1 MCHRYEALP
10 AITPI
15 AGAAVDVE
23 DLTLTA
29 ADGTEFAAFHAK
41 AQGSDQSSSGP
52 GMVILPDVRGLFR
65 FYEEL
70 AIRFAEI
77 GVDAVAIDYFGRT
90 AGVSKRDAEFD
101 FWPHVRA
108 TSAEGIVADTAAAVA
123 VLRAND
129 PERAV
134 FSVGFCFGG
143 SNSWLQASAGHGL
156 AGAIGFYGR
165 PTAEGLNG
173 APAPSATVSK
183 IECPILGLM
192 GGADESIPAE
202 AVAEWDAALESGG
215 VTRDIVTYD
224 GAPHSFFDRSYD
236 EHVDACADAW
246 ERVQAF
252 IAANS

>member
-29 ADGTEFAAFHAK
+29 ADGTEFAAFHAR
-41 AQGSDQSSSGP
+41 AESPTGP

-77 GVDAVAIDYFGRT
+77 GVDSVAIDYFGRT
-90 AGVSKRDAEFD
+90 AGNSKRDAEFD
-101 FWPHVRA
+101 FWPHVRS
-108 TSAEGIVADTAAAVA
+108 TTAEGIVADTAAAVA

-129 PERAV
+129 PDRAV
-134 FSVGFCFGG
+134 FTVGFCFGG
-143 SNSWLQASAGHGL
+143 SNSWLQASSGHGL

-173 APAPSATVSK
+173 APAPSATVSE

-202 AVAEWDAALESGG
+202 AVAEWDAALQAGG
-215 VTRDIVTYD
+215 ITREIITYE
-224 GAPHSFFDRSYD
+224 GAPHSFFDRTYD
-236 EHVDACADAW
+236 ELVDACNDAW
-246 ERVQAF
+246 QRIQAF
-252 IAANS
+252 IAVNS

>member
-1 MCHRYEALP
+1 MCHRFEALP

-29 ADGTEFAAFHAK
+29 SDGTEFAAFHAR
-41 AQGSDQSSSGP
+41 AESPSGP

-77 GVDAVAIDYFGRT
+77 GIDAVAIDYFGRT

-101 FWPHVRA
+101 FWPHVRT
-108 TSAEGIVADTAAAVA
+108 TSPEGIAADTAAAVA
-123 VLRAND
+123 ILRAND
-129 PERAV
+129 ADRKV

-143 SNSWLQASAGHGL
+143 SNSWMQAASGHGL
-156 AGAIGFYGR
+156 AGAIGFYGH
-165 PTAEGLNG
+165 PTRQGLNG
-173 APAPSATVSK
+173 GPSPLDRVADAA
-183 IECPILGLM
+183 CPILGLM
-192 GGADESIPAE
+192 GGADEGIPAE
-202 AVAEWDAALESGG
+202 EVDKWDAGLSEQGIAHEL
-215 VTRDIVTYD
+215 ITYE
-224 GAPHSFFDRSYD
+224 GAPHSFFDRTYD
-236 EHVDACADAW
+236 EHVDACNDAW
-246 ERVQAF
+246 QRIQAF

>member
-1 MCHRYEALP
+1 MCHRFDASP

-29 ADGTEFAAFHAK
+29 SDGAAFAAFRAR
-41 AQGSDQSSSGP
+41 AESPSGP

-77 GVDAVAIDYFGRT
+77 GIDAVAIDYFGRT

-108 TSAEGIVADTAAAVA
+108 TKPEGIAADTAAAVA
-123 VLRAND
+123 ALRAND
-129 PERAV
+129 PQRQV
-134 FSVGFCFGG
+134 FTVGFCFGG
-143 SNSWLQASAGHGL
+143 SNSWLQAAAGHNL
-156 AGAIGFYGR
+156 AGAIGFYGH
-165 PTAEGLNG
+165 PTRQGLNG
-173 APAPSATVSK
+173 GPSPLDQAADVA
-183 IECPILGLM
+183 CPILGLM
-192 GGADESIPAE
+192 GGADEGIPAE
-202 AVAEWDAALESGG
+202 EVGKWDAALGAQG
-215 VTRDIVTYD
+215 VEHELITYD
-224 GAPHSFFDRSYD
+224 GAPHSFFDRTYD
-236 EHVDACADAW
+236 EHVDACNDAW
-246 ERVQAF
+246 SRIQAF

>member
-29 ADGTEFAAFHAK
+29 GDGTEFAAFHAR
-41 AQGSDQSSSGP
+41 AESPTGP

-90 AGVSKRDAEFD
+90 AGVGKRDAEFD
-101 FWPHVRA
+101 FWPHVRS
-108 TSAEGIVADTAAAVA
+108 TTAEGVAADTAAAVA

-129 PERAV
+129 ADRAV
-134 FSVGFCFGG
+134 FTVGFCFGG
-143 SNSWLQASAGHGL
+143 SNSWLQASAGHSL

-173 APAPSATVSK
+173 GPAPSATVAE

-202 AVAEWDAALESGG
+202 AVAEWDAALEAGG
-215 VTRDIVTYD
+215 VAREIITYE

-236 EHVDACADAW
+236 EHVEACNDAW
-246 ERVQAF
+246 SRIQSF

>member
-1 MCHRYEALP
+1 MCHRYDALP

-29 ADGTEFAAFHAK
+29 SDGTQFAAFHAR
-41 AQGSDQSSSGP
+41 AESPTGP

-108 TSAEGIVADTAAAVA
+108 TTPEGNRRRHRGRSRSASRQRRRPRPLYRRLL
-123 VLRAND
+123 LR
-129 PERAV
+129 R
-134 FSVGFCFGG
+134 
-143 SNSWLQASAGHGL
+143 Q
-156 AGAIGFYGR
+156 
-165 PTAEGLNG
+165 
-173 APAPSATVSK
+173 
-183 IECPILGLM
+183 
-192 GGADESIPAE
+192 
-202 AVAEWDAALESGG
+202 
-215 VTRDIVTYD
+215 
-224 GAPHSFFDRSYD
+224 
-236 EHVDACADAW
+236 
-246 ERVQAF
+246 Q
-252 IAANS
+252 

>member
-29 ADGTEFAAFHAK
+29 SDGTEFAAFHAR
-41 AQGSDQSSSGP
+41 AESPSGP

-90 AGVSKRDAEFD
+90 AGNSKRDAEFD
-101 FWPHVRA
+101 FWPHVRS
-108 TSAEGIVADTAAAVA
+108 TTAEGIVADTAAAVA

-129 PERAV
+129 PDRAV
-134 FSVGFCFGG
+134 FTVGFCFGG
-143 SNSWLQASAGHGL
+143 SNSWLQASSGHGL

-173 APAPSATVSK
+173 APAPSATVSE

-202 AVAEWDAALESGG
+202 AVAEWDAALGAGG
-215 VTRDIVTYD
+215 VSREIVTYE

-236 EHVDACADAW
+236 EHVDACNDAW
-246 ERVQAF
+246 QRIQKF

>member
-29 ADGTEFAAFHAK
+29 SDGTEFAAFHAR
-41 AQGSDQSSSGP
+41 AESPTGP
-52 GMVILPDVRGLFR
+52 AMVVLPDVRGLFR

-77 GVDAVAIDYFGRT
+77 GVDSVAIDYFGRT
-90 AGVSKRDAEFD
+90 AGNSKRDAEFD
-101 FWPHVRA
+101 FWPHVRS
-108 TSAEGIVADTAAAVA
+108 TTAEGIVADTAAAVA
-123 VLRAND
+123 ALRAND
-129 PERAV
+129 PDRAV
-134 FSVGFCFGG
+134 FTVGFCFGG
-143 SNSWLQASAGHGL
+143 SNSWLQASSGHGL

-173 APAPSATVSK
+173 APAPSATVSE
-183 IECPILGLM
+183 IDCPILGLM

-202 AVAEWDAALESGG
+202 AVAEWDAALQVGG
-215 VTRDIVTYD
+215 ITREIITYE
-224 GAPHSFFDRSYD
+224 GAPHSFFDRTYD
-236 EHVDACADAW
+236 EHVDACNDAW
-246 ERVQAF
+246 QRIQAF

>member
-29 ADGTEFAAFHAK
+29 SDGTEFAAFHAR
-41 AQGSDQSSSGP
+41 AESPTGP

-70 AIRFAEI
+70 AIRFAEV
-77 GVDAVAIDYFGRT
+77 GVDSVAIDYFGRT
-90 AGVSKRDAEFD
+90 AGNAKRDAEFD
-101 FWPHVRA
+101 FWPHVRS
-108 TSAEGIVADTAAAVA
+108 TTAEGIVADTAAAVA

-129 PERAV
+129 PDRAV
-134 FSVGFCFGG
+134 FTVGFCFGG
-143 SNSWLQASAGHGL
+143 SNSWLQASSGHGL

-173 APAPSATVSK
+173 APAPSATVSE

-192 GGADESIPAE
+192 GGADEGIPAE
-202 AVAEWDAALESGG
+202 AVAEWDAALQAGG
-215 VTRDIVTYD
+215 ITREIITYE
-224 GAPHSFFDRSYD
+224 GAPHSFFDRTYD
-236 EHVDACADAW
+236 EHVDACNDAW
-246 ERVQAF
+246 QRIQSF

>member
-29 ADGTEFAAFHAK
+29 SDGTEFAAFHAR
-41 AQGSDQSSSGP
+41 AESPTGP

-90 AGVSKRDAEFD
+90 AGVDKRDAEFD
-101 FWPHVRA
+101 FWPHVRS
-108 TSAEGIVADTAAAVA
+108 TTAEGVAADTAAAVA

-129 PERAV
+129 ADRAV
-134 FSVGFCFGG
+134 FTVGFCFGG
-143 SNSWLQASAGHGL
+143 SNSWLQASAGHSL

-173 APAPSATVSK
+173 GPAPSATVAE
-183 IECPILGLM
+183 IACPILGLM

-202 AVAEWDAALESGG
+202 AVAEWDAALEAGG
-215 VTRDIVTYD
+215 VTREIITYE

-236 EHVDACADAW
+236 EHVEACSDAW
-246 ERVQAF
+246 ERIQAF

>member
-1 MCHRYEALP
+1 MCHRFEALP

-29 ADGTEFAAFHAK
+29 SDGVEFAAFHAR
-41 AQGSDQSSSGP
+41 AETPTGP

-108 TSAEGIVADTAAAVA
+108 TTAEGVAADTAAAVA

-129 PERAV
+129 ANRAV

-143 SNSWLQASAGHGL
+143 SNSWLQASSGHGL

-165 PTAEGLNG
+165 PTADGLNG
-173 APAPSATVSK
+173 APAPSSTVAQ

-192 GGADESIPAE
+192 GGADESIPAD
-202 AVAEWDAALESGG
+202 AVAEWDAALEAGG
-215 VTRDIVTYD
+215 VAREIVTYD

-236 EHVDACADAW
+236 EHVDACSDAW
-246 ERVQAF
+246 QRIQDF

>member
-1 MCHRYEALP
+1 MCHRYDALP
-10 AITPI
+10 AVKPI

-29 ADGTEFAAFHAK
+29 SDGVEFAAFHAR
-41 AQGSDQSSSGP
+41 AESTGGP

-108 TSAEGIVADTAAAVA
+108 TTAAGVAADTAAAVA

-129 PERAV
+129 ADRAI
-134 FSVGFCFGG
+134 FTVGFCFGG
-143 SNSWLQASAGHGL
+143 SNSWLQASSGHAL

-173 APAPSATVSK
+173 APAPSSTVGQ

-192 GGADESIPAE
+192 GGADESIPVE
-202 AVAEWDAALESGG
+202 AVAEWDQALADGG
-215 VTRDIVTYD
+215 VTREIVTYD

-236 EHVDACADAW
+236 EHVDACNDAW
-246 ERVQAF
+246 QRIQNF

>member
-29 ADGTEFAAFHAK
+29 SDGVEFAAFHAK
-41 AQGSDQSSSGP
+41 AESPTGP
-52 GMVILPDVRGLFR
+52 GMVVLPDVRGLFR

-90 AGVSKRDAEFD
+90 AGVGKRDADFD
-101 FWPHVRA
+101 FWPHVRG
-108 TSAEGIVADTAAAVA
+108 TTPEGIAADTAAAVA

-129 PERAV
+129 PNRAV
-134 FSVGFCFGG
+134 FTVGFCFGG

-156 AGAIGFYGR
+156 SGAIGFYGR

-173 APAPSATVSK
+173 GPAPSATVAD
-183 IECPILGLM
+183 IECAILGLM

-202 AVAEWDAALESGG
+202 AVAEWEAALGAGG
-215 VTRDIVTYD
+215 VSREIITYE

-236 EHVDACADAW
+236 EHVDACNDAW
-246 ERVQAF
+246 QRIQAF
-252 IAANS
+252 IAANG

>member
-29 ADGTEFAAFHAK
+29 SDGTEFAAFHAR
-41 AQGSDQSSSGP
+41 AESPTGP

-90 AGVSKRDAEFD
+90 AGNSKRDAEFD
-101 FWPHVRA
+101 FWPHVRS
-108 TSAEGIVADTAAAVA
+108 TTAEGIVADTAAAVA

-129 PERAV
+129 ADRAV
-134 FSVGFCFGG
+134 FTVGFCFGG
-143 SNSWLQASAGHGL
+143 SNSWLQASSGHGL
-156 AGAIGFYGR
+156 SGAIGFYGR

-173 APAPSATVSK
+173 APAPSDTVSA
-183 IECPILGLM
+183 ITCPILGLM

-202 AVAEWDAALESGG
+202 AVAEWDAALGAGG
-215 VTRDIVTYD
+215 VSREIVTYE

-236 EHVDACADAW
+236 EHVDACNDAW
-246 ERVQAF
+246 QRIQNF

>member
-29 ADGTEFAAFHAK
+29 SDGTEFAAFHAR
-41 AQGSDQSSSGP
+41 AESPSGP

-90 AGVSKRDAEFD
+90 AGNSKRDAEFD
-101 FWPHVRA
+101 FWPHVRS
-108 TSAEGIVADTAAAVA
+108 TTAEGIVADTAAAVA

-129 PERAV
+129 PDRAV
-134 FSVGFCFGG
+134 FTVGFCFGG
-143 SNSWLQASAGHGL
+143 SNSWLQASSGHGL

-173 APAPSATVSK
+173 APAPSATVSE

-202 AVAEWDAALESGG
+202 AVAEWDAALGASG
-215 VTRDIVTYD
+215 VTREIVTYE
-224 GAPHSFFDRSYD
+224 GAPHSFFDRTYD
-236 EHVDACADAW
+236 EHVDACNDAW
-246 ERVQAF
+246 QRIQNF
-252 IAANS
+252 IGANS